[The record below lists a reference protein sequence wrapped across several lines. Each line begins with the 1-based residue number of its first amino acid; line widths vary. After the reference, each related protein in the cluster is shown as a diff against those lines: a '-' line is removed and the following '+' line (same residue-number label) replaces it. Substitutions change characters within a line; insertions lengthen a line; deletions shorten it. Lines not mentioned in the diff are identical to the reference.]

1 MDARIRDERSGPDA
15 NAPGVSERR
24 GSVVTFVLLFLALG
38 LALDGVVGE
47 RGWLANRRGRQQV
60 AQAERDLA
68 EAYARNA
75 ALRDEAQR
83 LESQDPDTIE
93 DLARREFGFI
103 RPGERVF
110 IVKDVPK
117 DTK

>member
-1 MDARIRDERSGPDA
+1 MRDERTRPAGA

-24 GSVVTFVLLFLALG
+24 SSVVTFVLLFLALG

-47 RGWLANRRGRQQV
+47 HGWLANRRGRQQV
-60 AQAERDLA
+60 EQAERELSFVRD
-68 EAYARNA
+68 RNA
-75 ALRDEAQR
+75 GLRDEAVR
-83 LESQDPDTIE
+83 LREEDPATIE

-117 DTK
+117 ETK